1 MKKILLAAALA
12 LLATGLN
19 VSEADA
25 MEQKTKVYIC
35 TGSSATTYH
44 MSKSC
49 RGLSSCKGS
58 IKEVT
63 VEEATAMKRRPCKI
77 CCK

>member
-1 MKKILLAAALA
+1 MRKILLAAAMI
-12 LLATGLN
+12 LLTSGLN
-19 VSEADA
+19 TYEADA
-25 MEQKTKVYIC
+25 IEQQAKVYIC

-44 MSKSC
+44 ASKNC

-63 VEEATAMKRRPCKI
+63 KDEAISMKRRPCKI
-77 CCK
+77 CYK